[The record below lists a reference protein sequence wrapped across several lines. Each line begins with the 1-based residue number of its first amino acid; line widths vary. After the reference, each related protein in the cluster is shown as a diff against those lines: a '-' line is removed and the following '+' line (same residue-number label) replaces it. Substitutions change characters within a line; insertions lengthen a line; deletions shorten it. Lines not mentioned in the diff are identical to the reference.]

1 MALTSKQIRG
11 IPLLLTEESQEK
23 AARKIGV
30 SRSAIVKWMQNPE
43 FRKALDE
50 SRSRVLKKSMDRL
63 SRVVT
68 KAVDTLE
75 MLLVAES
82 EAVRKGAADSIISH
96 CLRWKELQEFE
107 GRLETVERV
116 IFERRRITNDESF
129 KASEYVGESD

>member
-68 KAVDTLE
+68 KAVDALE
-75 MLLVAES
+75 KLLCAES

-96 CLRWKELQEFE
+96 CLRWKELQELE